1 MNPAPSPPLAIP
13 PDVRPALRL
22 FCIPFAGGGASAYFR
37 WGQGLPAEIQVCPI
51 QLRGHETRFAED
63 AFRSMGPMIE
73 ELGPALLPWLDVP
86 FAIFGHSM
94 GAIIGFE
101 LARFLRRAAGKAP
114 LCLFV
119 SSRRAPQVATS
130 ARKIAG
136 LPDNEFVREMTEQYN
151 AIPDLVRQDRELM
164 NRFIPILKADMTM
177 LESYEYRRDDP
188 FSFMISAFGGLED
201 RHVSMD
207 DLDAWREHTRGPSKV
222 RQFPGGH
229 FLIKDRRAEV
239 LRAVAQDLIEVLS
252 RGRVP

>member
-1 MNPAPSPPLAIP
+1 
-13 PDVRPALRL
+13 
-22 FCIPFAGGGASAYFR
+22 
-37 WGQGLPAEIQVCPI
+37 
-51 QLRGHETRFAED
+51 
-63 AFRSMGPMIE
+63 
-73 ELGPALLPWLDVP
+73 
-86 FAIFGHSM
+86 
-94 GAIIGFE
+94 
-101 LARFLRRAAGKAP
+101 
-114 LCLFV
+114 
-119 SSRRAPQVATS
+119 
-130 ARKIAG
+130 

-229 FLIKDRRAEV
+229 FFIKDRRAEV